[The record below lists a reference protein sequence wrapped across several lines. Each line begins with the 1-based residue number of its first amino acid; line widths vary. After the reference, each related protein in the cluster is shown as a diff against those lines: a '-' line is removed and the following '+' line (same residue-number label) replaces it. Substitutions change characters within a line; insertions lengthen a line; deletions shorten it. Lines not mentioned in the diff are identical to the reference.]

1 LGWEVEPGA
10 GSRGRQQNGEPE
22 PPTVED
28 ERFLDHHIEEVLGTL
43 SRTARTRESGL
54 DSDRHSL
61 D

>member
-1 LGWEVEPGA
+1 MAWETEPGA
-10 GSRGRQQNGEPE
+10 TGRERQHDREPE

-43 SRTARTRESGL
+43 SQAALTRQSGL
-54 DSDRHSL
+54 DADGDPR